1 MAALVLVLLITMAAY
16 AWLATPFIEVGT
28 GLLQAGWLLW
38 LPLLA
43 LLWLLAGHE

>member
-16 AWLATPFIEVGT
+16 AWLATPLIDLGT

-38 LPLLA
+38 VPLLA
-43 LLWLLAGHE
+43 LVWLLAGRD